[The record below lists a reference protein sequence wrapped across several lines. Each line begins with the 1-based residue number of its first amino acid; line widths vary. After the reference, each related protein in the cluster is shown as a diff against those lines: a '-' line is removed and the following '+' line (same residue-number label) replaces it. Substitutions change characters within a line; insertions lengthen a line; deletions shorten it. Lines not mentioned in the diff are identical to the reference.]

1 MANKSLDRRL
11 KDAGFTDPSDPM
23 YQLAVEEL
31 GKIAKD
37 DKAKLRQ
44 TREQAAEDKKVAAE
58 VAGLPTANWDDL
70 NAHHAK
76 LLLVFAGY
84 GFMARSMKDDRLLSF
99 VRNRRAFIDLCQLLK
114 RDLDLLKAELAQ
126 IYAMHAGR
134 TGERSKGRAGDM
146 EMIAILEVH
155 EHYQMWLMKHDSV
168 CERTSAQ
175 IRAMIHD
182 AESDMLKADRDAA
195 AAAEAETAAAT
206 QEPVEA

>member
-1 MANKSLDRRL
+1 MANKSLNRRL

-23 YQLAVEEL
+23 YQLAVEQI
-31 GKIAKD
+31 GQIAKD

-44 TREQAAEDKKVAAE
+44 TREQAAEDKRLAAE
-58 VAGLPTANWDDL
+58 VAGMPAATWDDL

-84 GFMARSMKDDRLLSF
+84 GFMARAMKDETLLSF
-99 VRNRRAFIDLCQLLK
+99 VRNRRAFIDLVNLLK
-114 RDLDLLKAELAQ
+114 KDLDLLKAELAQ
-126 IYAMHAGR
+126 IYAMHAGKS
-134 TGERSKGRAGDM
+134 GERSKGRAGDM

-155 EHYQMWLMKHDSV
+155 EHYQMWLVKHDSV

-182 AESDMLKADRDAA
+182 AESDMLKAKQA
-195 AAAEAETAAAT
+195 AAAEAEQAAAT
-206 QEPVEA
+206 TETVEA